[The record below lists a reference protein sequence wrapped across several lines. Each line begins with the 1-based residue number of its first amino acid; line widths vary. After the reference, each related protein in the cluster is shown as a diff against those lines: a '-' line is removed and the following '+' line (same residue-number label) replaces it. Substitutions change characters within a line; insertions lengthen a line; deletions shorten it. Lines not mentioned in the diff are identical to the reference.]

1 MVRLRSLQLDSV
13 NVRVVSLLLLASS
26 PASPGGVQLSV
37 VGGLRESTSPAAC
50 AQIRVAVL
58 RSTPGLSVGAGGV
71 YLIVLRGE
79 LRVKG
84 LHLEPLDLGSKPSE
98 TPKRTER
105 VPNKKHLYV
114 RRILRV
120 LPPKTARTPRKR
132 DGRR

>member
-50 AQIRVAVL
+50 AQIRIAVL

-84 LHLEPLDLGSKPSE
+84 LHLASA
-98 TPKRTER
+98 RA
-105 VPNKKHLYV
+105 
-114 RRILRV
+114 RI
-120 LPPKTARTPRKR
+120 
-132 DGRR
+132 G